1 MLTADPSY
9 EQYLEEHESNRV
21 QQGDRIM
28 VPLLEIGGKYRQSWM
43 DACIEK
49 TDHWVMIAR
58 KGDIST
64 EQIRALEQHGKLAG
78 RVKPARRG
86 CLEKGWWK
94 TGERKRIK
102 GRYEHFIWEKRDREK
117 DKGKGAEDAE
127 VVEVET
133 MDTAGGIEAGKL
145 WDQYLDPPT
154 SSLQTYLRALPSGL
168 YYGIGRCL
176 VATDGSLKLRR
187 RERERETMGAGVAWQ
202 QDVAEHRGRGN
213 HPEGEQTEGGGRGS
227 IHGTGAHNVSS
238 RVAGNLSST
247 RAELAA
253 IAQAV
258 KMAPIEKELVILI
271 DSAAAIRRLTWY
283 RRKDFRPHPRKTK
296 DFDIVR
302 EIIESLDE
310 RGRNGARTTMVK
322 VHGHTGTSARSSGR
336 YGHGGS

>member
-1 MLTADPSY
+1 MLR
-9 EQYLEEHESNRV
+9 EE
-21 QQGDRIM
+21 M
-28 VPLLEIGGKYRQSWM
+28 VE
-43 DACIEK
+43 D
-49 TDHWVMIAR
+49 
-58 KGDIST
+58 
-64 EQIRALEQHGKLAG
+64 G
-78 RVKPARRG
+78 R
-86 CLEKGWWK
+86 
-94 TGERKRIK
+94 ERKRIK
-102 GRYEHFIWEKRDREK
+102 GRYEHFVWEKRDREK
-117 DKGKGAEDAE
+117 DKGKGTEDAE

-133 MDTAGGIEAGKL
+133 METAGGIEAGKF
-145 WDQYLDPPT
+145 WDPYLDPPT
-154 SSLQTYLRALPSGL
+154 PSLQTYLRALPSGQ

-176 VATDGSLKLRR
+176 VATNGSLKLRR

-202 QDVAEHRGRGN
+202 QDVAEHRGRDS
-213 HPEGEQTEGGGRGS
+213 HPEGEQREG
-227 IHGTGAHNVSS
+227 GTGAHNVSR

-271 DSAAAIRRLTWY
+271 DSAAAIRRLTLY

-322 VHGHTGTSARSSGR
+322 VHGHTGKPLQVVADAMATEGANRKMEDEERQLYEIPETKNDDVFYLFLQEQKIGAKLHIYR
-336 YGHGGS
+336 